1 MTVNEVMAKIK
12 ASKTPQAVFVL
23 RHKLSVV
30 GVGTARFRQ
39 LTGAGRTT
47 LVGVYDAGVQ
57 RTWLEEDLDSWL
69 EGFEGLQ

>member
-1 MTVNEVMAKIK
+1 MTVNEVVSKIQ

-23 RHKLSVV
+23 RHRLSVV

-47 LVGVYDAGVQ
+47 LVGVYDAAVQ

-69 EGFEGLQ
+69 EGFEGLG